1 MPFTFSGT
9 DIQGVIVIDP
19 KVILDDRGFFM
30 ETYKKTD
37 YEKAGIPDYFVQEN
51 HSLSSKGTLR
61 GLHYQKDPK
70 AQGKLVRALKGEI
83 FDVAVDIRQ
92 QSPTYGKYVTANLSE
107 TNRRMLYVP
116 TGFAH
121 GFCVLSEQAEVCY
134 LTTEVYAPEQDRGII
149 WNDPEIG
156 IKWPINNPV
165 LSPKDL
171 KHPTLKNA
179 DNNYAYKK

>member
-1 MPFTFSGT
+1 MPFTF
-9 DIQGVIVIDP
+9 IQTSIPGVVIIEP
-19 KVILDDRGFFM
+19 KVLPDERGFFM

-37 YEKAGIPDYFVQEN
+37 YEKAGIKDYFVQEN
-51 HSLSSKGTLR
+51 HSKSSRGTLR

-92 QSPTYGKYVTANLSE
+92 GSLTYGKYVSASLSE
-107 TNRRMLYVP
+107 ENRRILYIPV
-116 TGFAH
+116 GFAH
-121 GFCVLSEQAEVCY
+121 GFCVISPEAEVTY
-134 LTTEVYAPEQDRGII
+134 LTTDVYTPEQDRGII

-165 LSPKDL
+165 LSPKDM

-179 DNNYAYKK
+179 DNNYSYKK